1 MLGPMATKPG
11 AARKSA
17 KEELGD
23 LAEKNKGRDPLTGEL
38 TAEDHVFELRIA
50 VFAGDTP
57 EDLIPD
63 AYKEKKEEDG
73 KSDKTGS

>member
-1 MLGPMATKPG
+1 MLGPTAPKPG
-11 AARKSA
+11 HKRKTA
-17 KEELGD
+17 EEELED
-23 LAEKNKGRDPLTGEL
+23 IAEKNKGRDPLTGEP
-38 TAEDHVFELRIA
+38 TAGDSRFELRIA
-50 VFAGDTP
+50 VHFGDTP